1 MAGYL
6 GFGSFFTESVEV
18 LVSKASREDYSPP
31 ETLIQT
37 NDILHGIDDDQPLG
51 KHVRHLF
58 MIDFTAWTF
67 LNHGAFGAVCT
78 PAFKEAER
86 WREHCER
93 QPLSFLDRY
102 HACPTPLPV
111 RNMLTIH

>member
-1 MAGYL
+1 MDITKSGYL

-18 LVSKASREDYSPP
+18 LVNKASREDYSPP
-31 ETLIQT
+31 EPLVRID
-37 NDILHGIDDDQPLG
+37 DILTGIDEIHSLG
-51 KHVRHLF
+51 NHVRHLF

-67 LNHGAFGAVCT
+67 LNHGAFGGVCI

-93 QPLSFLDRY
+93 QPLSFLDRCMVLAVPPP
-102 HACPTPLPV
+102 H
-111 RNMLTIH
+111 ML